1 MLNKLSCPLCIQL
14 RLFSLMMITSIYLY
28 YQFFGKTHKVQNIVH
43 HHVLASEVSTHSAT
57 SQILP

>member
-1 MLNKLSCPLCIQL
+1 MFGQICRSLNIQP
-14 RLFSLMMITSIYLY
+14 RLFSLMMVSSVYLY
-28 YQFFGKTHKVQNIVH
+28 YQLLSQTYKVKDIVH

>member
-1 MLNKLSCPLCIQL
+1 
-14 RLFSLMMITSIYLY
+14 MMITSIYLY
-28 YQFFGKTHKVQNIVH
+28 YQFFGKTHKVRNIVH